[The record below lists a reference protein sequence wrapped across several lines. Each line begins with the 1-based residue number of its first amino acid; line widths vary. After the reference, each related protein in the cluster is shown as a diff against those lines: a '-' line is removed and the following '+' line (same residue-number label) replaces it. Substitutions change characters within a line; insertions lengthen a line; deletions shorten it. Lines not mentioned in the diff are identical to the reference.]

1 MITKTVL
8 IVVLEQINAIDKPSA
23 TIQSNTI
30 DSNRIVSYR
39 IESYRQSYRLVDKL
53 IEYDDYILTMIISKE
68 KSSYAGLLVRIFQRN
83 RLKVRSYIF
92 W

>member
-30 DSNRIVSYR
+30 ESTRIESYR
-39 IESYRQSYRLVDKL
+39 IESYRQSHRSVDKL
-53 IEYDDYILTMIISKE
+53 IEYDYILTMIISKE